1 MALVHNVNV
10 LVTTGAGTVFNLLT
24 TLLAAGWTVPSSSD
38 GTTYNSSGN
47 QISSAGS
54 GANGLDNNRAW
65 FRVRD
70 PGGRREYIF
79 QRGLNSG
86 AWRVTFSELDQFVTG
101 SPSATVVPSAA
112 DSQTL
117 IGSGTDASPT
127 FSAVWLDAVATGR
140 THCVAESAATGNAYW
155 FWMTQT
161 AAGTGALR
169 SCLVVDALQVGSYP
183 VADVSQVCHKHNTS
197 LGQTMFS
204 FFLTGH
210 PGFWIRYGLVG
221 EAWRPLAQVLTPN
234 GASAG
239 VAGIFG
245 QATGGGVNEYTNEDD
260 LVDTFWGTQAVSSV
274 GGYKG
279 RGTIIRASSIARDF
293 PNSSNIASPTDS
305 AAYFGSGFVLRWP
318 TGVTPTV

>member
-10 LVTTGAGTVFNLLT
+10 PVTTGAGTVFNLLT

-112 DSQTL
+112 DSQLLLGT
-117 IGSGTDASPT
+117 GTDASPT
-127 FSAVWLDAVATGR
+127 FSTTWLDAVATGK
-140 THCVAESAATGNAYW
+140 THCVAEDTAVGNAYW

-169 SCLVVDALQVGSYP
+169 SFFIADAMQSGSYP
-183 VADVSQVCHKHNTS
+183 VADVSPVGHRHNTT
-197 LGQTMFS
+197 LGAGMAAT
-204 FFLTGH
+204 LTATGV
-210 PGFWIRYGLVG
+210 GFWVRYGLPGAAWKTLVAIAAP
-221 EAWRPLAQVLTPN
+221 EA
-234 GASAG
+234 GAIG
-239 VAGIFG
+239 PFG
-245 QATGGGVNEYTNEDD
+245 LVSGGGVNEYTGDDD
-260 LVDTFWGTQAVSSV
+260 LVDVFWCVVAVSSI

-279 RGTIIRASSIARDF
+279 RSSCIKASSIVRAF

-305 AAYFGSGFVLRWP
+305 SAYFGSGFVLRWP

>member
-86 AWRVTFSELDQFVTG
+86 AWRITFSELDQFVTG

-140 THCVAESAATGNAYW
+140 THCVAESTATGNAYW

-183 VADVSQVCHKHNTS
+183 VADVSPVCHKHNTS

-245 QATGGGVNEYTNEDD
+245 QATGGGVNEYTNDDD